1 MKDEL
6 LEIIE
11 CIEDEEILRILLIYI
26 RTLLRL

>member
-11 CIEDEEILRILLIYI
+11 HIEDEEILRILLIYI